1 MTPAVAFKPRYDA
14 FGLGSHP
21 GQTLLKRGYVGAR
34 INLGA
39 CIGNYQ
45 AWFALS

>member
-21 GQTLLKRGYVGAR
+21 GQQTLLKRGYVGAR

-45 AWFALS
+45 AWLP